1 MPESI
6 NTVQIL
12 YIAFRL
18 APFIIVSYFALNSLM
33 NFTIRGIIYLIGLL
47 IVSFMTVMISGLIP
61 TGQPSQADEDSTCN
75 IITLTGNITQPLSNL
90 PLSITV
96 YSYTLFNIL
105 TYVLLHVNVQAG
117 ESMNA
122 TNIPTIIFFCLLIFI
137 EFLSSAVMNKCYS
150 PINGAIALVLGGL
163 GGSFWAYFIYN
174 SGTPDMTFYSTASD
188 ICTRPSKLKYQC
200 TKSN

>member
-1 MPESI
+1 MPESV

-47 IVSFMTVMISGLIP
+47 IVSFMTVIISGLIP
-61 TGQPSQADEDSTCN
+61 TGLTSQADEDSTCN

-122 TNIPTIIFFCLLIFI
+122 TNIPTIVFFCLLIVI
-137 EFLSSAVMNKCYS
+137 EFLSSAIMNKCYS
-150 PINGAIALVLGGL
+150 PITGIVSFILGGL
-163 GGSFWAYFIYN
+163 GGACWAYFIYT

>member
-1 MPESI
+1 MSSSI

-33 NFTIRGIIYLIGLL
+33 NFTIRGIIFLIGLL
-47 IVSFMTVMISGLIP
+47 VVSFFTVMISALIP
-61 TGQPSQADEDSTCN
+61 TGLPQADEDSTCN
-75 IITLTGNITQPLSNL
+75 IITLTGNITQPLSQL

-105 TYVLLHVNVQAG
+105 TYVLLHVNTG
-117 ESMNA
+117 DSMSA
-122 TNIPTIIFFCLLIFI
+122 TNIPTIIFFCLLILV
-137 EFLSSAVMNKCYS
+137 EFCSSAVMNKCYS
-150 PINGAIALVLGGL
+150 PINGIVSFILGGI
-163 GGSFWAYFIYN
+163 GGAFWAYFIYN

-200 TKSN
+200 SKSSA